1 MHARANVLELDSIS
15 GSTNQNSFLIFKHCY
30 CWILLEKC
38 NEKKF
43 FQVVRNHF
51 EKQLKVHS
59 KNGSCE
65 TIFVE
70 KYLTESAKQ
79 KKTATATNYE
89 GQTCFLDIF

>member
-1 MHARANVLELDSIS
+1 M
-15 GSTNQNSFLIFKHCY
+15 
-30 CWILLEKC
+30 
-38 NEKKF
+38 
-43 FQVVRNHF
+43 VRNHF